1 MGDLFEELDRQ
12 DTPIGEL
19 ILRRRQVPGLGEGHV
34 YEIKRDG
41 ELLMSSLVN
50 ESEQVLAHEAIR
62 AIGDGIYDVLVG
74 GLGLG
79 YTAWAALGYERVRSV
94 TVVELLEPVI
104 GWHEQ
109 GLVPLGRELHDH
121 PRCRFL
127 KGDFFVLA
135 TDPSVRDVLH
145 PADGYGAILVDI
157 DHAPD
162 AVLHESHAGFYAP
175 EALTRVASLLLP
187 GGALAVW
194 SAGGPQPA
202 FTAMLGEVFP
212 EVSVHEVEVYNPL
225 ADADQV
231 DTIYVARKEGTIPV
245 AAAPERLSRD
255 VSAGSRGSPRS
266 SR

>member
-1 MGDLFEELDRQ
+1 MKPVYEELDRQ

-19 ILRRRQVPGLGEGHV
+19 ILRRRQVPGLGDGPL
-34 YEIKRDG
+34 YEIKRDD

-50 ESEQVLAHEAIR
+50 ESEQVLTHETIR

-94 TVVELLEPVI
+94 TVIEMLAPVI

-109 GLVPLGRELHDH
+109 GLVPLGRELSDH

-127 KGDFFVLA
+127 EGDFFVL
-135 TDPSVRDVLH
+135 TMDPSVRDVLH
-145 PADGYGAILVDI
+145 PAGGYGAILVDI

-162 AVLHESHAGFYAP
+162 AHLHRDNAGFYQP
-175 EALTRVASLLLP
+175 EALARVGELLLP
-187 GGALAVW
+187 GGALGVW
-194 SAGGPQPA
+194 SAGRPQEA
-202 FTAMLGEVFP
+202 FTTALRAVFP
-212 EVSVHEVEVYNPL
+212 RVDVHEVEVYNPL

-231 DTIYVARKEGTIPV
+231 DTIYVACKAGSIPV
-245 AAAPERLSRD
+245 DRPPPRPAPD
-255 VSAGSRGSPRS
+255 TPPPR
-266 SR
+266 R

>member
-1 MGDLFEELDRQ
+1 MTRLYEELDRQ

-19 ILRRRQVPGLGEGHV
+19 VLRRRRVPGLAEGPI
-34 YEIKRDG
+34 YEIKRDD

-50 ESEQVLAHEAIR
+50 ESEQVLAHETIR

-94 TVVELLEPVI
+94 TVVELLDPVI
-104 GWHEQ
+104 RWHEQ
-109 GLVPLGRELHDH
+109 GLVPLGQELHDH

-145 PADGYGAILVDI
+145 PAGGYGAILVDI

-162 AVLHESHAGFYAP
+162 AHLHASHAGFYRP
-175 EALTRVASLLLP
+175 EALARVAELLLP
-187 GGALAVW
+187 GGALGVW
-194 SAGGPQPA
+194 SAGRPQED
-202 FTAMLGEVFP
+202 FTALLEAAFP
-212 EVSVHEVEVYNPL
+212 AVAVHEVEVYNPL

-231 DTIYVARKEGTIPV
+231 DTIYVARKAGSIPV
-245 AAAPERLSRD
+245 AEPTRHVEPPRRD
-255 VSAGSRGSPRS
+255 RSPR
-266 SR
+266 R

>member
-1 MGDLFEELDRQ
+1 MSDLYEELDRQ

-19 ILRRRQVPGLGEGHV
+19 VLRRRRVPGLGDGPL
-34 YEIKRDG
+34 YEIKRDD

-94 TVVELLEPVI
+94 TVIELLDPVI
-104 GWHEQ
+104 RWHEQ
-109 GLVPLGRELHDH
+109 GLVPLGQELHDH

-127 KGDFFVLA
+127 HGDFFVLA

-145 PADGYGAILVDI
+145 PPGGYGAILVDI

-162 AVLHESHAGFYAP
+162 AHLHSSHAGFYHPA
-175 EALTRVASLLLP
+175 ALGNVAELLQP
-187 GGALAVW
+187 GGALGVW
-194 SAGGPQPA
+194 SAGPPQDD
-202 FTAMLGEVFP
+202 FTAMLGEAFP
-212 EVSVHEVEVYNPL
+212 AVHTHEVEVYNPM

-231 DTIYVARKEGTIPV
+231 DTIYVARKAGSIPI
-245 AAAPERLSRD
+245 AEPPQRAAPP
-255 VSAGSRGSPRS
+255 PRS
-266 SR
+266 PSTRR

>member
-1 MGDLFEELDRQ
+1 MSDLYEELDRQ

-19 ILRRRQVPGLGEGHV
+19 VLRRRRVPGLGSDAL
-34 YEIKRDG
+34 YEIKRDD
-41 ELLMSSLVN
+41 EMLMSSLVN

-94 TVVELLEPVI
+94 TVIELLDPVI
-104 GWHEQ
+104 RWHEQ
-109 GLVPLGRELHDH
+109 GLVPLGQELHDH

-127 KGDFFVLA
+127 QGDFFVLT

-145 PADGYGAILVDI
+145 PEAGYGAILVDI

-162 AVLHESHAGFYAP
+162 AHLHASHAGFYKP
-175 EALTRVASLLLP
+175 EALTQIATLLQP

-194 SAGGPQPA
+194 SAGRPQAA
-202 FTAMLGEVFP
+202 FTKQLEGVFP
-212 EVSVHEVEVYNPL
+212 QVSVHEVEVYNPM

-231 DTIYVARKEGTIPV
+231 DTIYVAKKAGTIPM
-245 AAAPERLSRD
+245 AEPTRRSAPATRRT
-255 VSAGSRGSPRS
+255 SPR
-266 SR
+266 R